1 MQSTNGWQNA
11 RHLAKVLLLLCLC
24 SAAYADSGD
33 ATSLGRMYWLPG
45 VGGVEAQSA
54 AQSPEPQ
61 RTFFPQLASFY
72 KADWTGK
79 LPVSS
84 APPRRALD
92 APLDS
97 SPFPS
102 SDWGYGGS
110 PTIGVPDGNVYP
122 LMTALKKQNR
132 RTKLYGWIEPTV
144 NASTSS
150 DSNLPLA
157 YAIYPNSIQLS
168 QLVVYLERLP
178 DTVQKTHFDWG
189 FHLTAFFGTDY
200 RFTTSKGYL
209 SSQLLDHNHKYGFD
223 PAIEYLDLY
232 FPVREGLNL
241 RIGRFISIPGIE
253 AQLAP
258 NNYAVTHS
266 LLYLTDPFTDTGAI
280 ATLKLTKQWMVQ
292 AGITAGHDV
301 APWTDDAKPS
311 ATVCLNYSTASNH
324 DNLYACANG
333 INNGKYAYDNAQH
346 YDLTWYHRF
355 NGKWHTATEAWY
367 LYQLDVPNVAGNVDH
382 PISPGKGAN
391 GAFCAAGQLRCRAP
405 AYAVV
410 NYLNREINAKTMV
423 GFRSDLLDDRKGQRT
438 GIPSKYTENTLYLTR
453 YIGTTVMLRP
463 ELRFDRSW
471 DAKGYDNGN
480 ARNQFFFGVDMIYKF

>member
-1 MQSTNGWQNA
+1 MQSTNRWQNA
-11 RHLAKVLLLLCLC
+11 RHLARVMLLLCLC
-24 SAAYADSGD
+24 SVARADSGD
-33 ATSLGRMYWLPG
+33 AAPLGRMYRLPG
-45 VGGVEAQSA
+45 VGDVEAQSA
-54 AQSPEPQ
+54 AQSSAPQ
-61 RTFFPQLASFY
+61 RTFFTRLANFY
-72 KADWTGK
+72 KSDWTGK
-79 LPVSS
+79 LPASS

-97 SPFPS
+97 PPFPS

-122 LMTALKKQNR
+122 LMTALKKQNS

-150 DSNLPLA
+150 DTNLPLA

-209 SSQLLDHNHKYGFD
+209 SSQLLDHNNKYGFD

-311 ATVCLNYSTASNH
+311 ATICLNYSTTSNH

-346 YDLTWYHRF
+346 YDLTWYHRL
-355 NGKWHTATEAWY
+355 NAKWHTATEAWY

-391 GAFCAAGQLRCRAP
+391 GAFCATGQLRCFAP
-405 AYAVV
+405 AYAVA

-423 GFRSDLLDDRKGQRT
+423 GFRSDFLDDRKGQRT

-463 ELRFDRSW
+463 EIRFDHSW
-471 DAKGYDNGN
+471 DRKGYDNGN
-480 ARNQFFFGVDMIYKF
+480 ARNQFFFGADLIYKF